1 MSSFAGKYQP
11 GFTVPSEDEIASVR
25 ELRRS
30 LEEEIEKLRNL
41 PHSTPLKAFDD
52 DNEEE
57 EGEDEESDE
66 EEKIKDGDKLGENG
80 IGGNSDS
87 KIISDDSTPKFQSSS
102 SSSSS
107 LTSFF
112 SSASES
118 ESLSYKFTDTTIL
131 RFLRGRQ
138 GDKDKALK
146 AMLRHLKWRSEFKVD
161 SIDPSTIQ
169 SEIDKRKIFCES
181 FDKCG
186 RPVVTIL
193 ARNHD
198 KQDRDFE
205 TMQRFIIYQL
215 EVALKMTRPEEEKIL
230 ILFDLSE
237 FSMQC
242 MDYDVV
248 KFLVQTLTFNYPET
262 LSVALITNAP
272 FIFSACWLVIK
283 PWLDP
288 VTAAKCTFLKRE
300 ELSDY
305 IEEHF
310 IPPEVMGT

>member
-1 MSSFAGKYQP
+1 LDGIEGVPAAASSIDVGPIQ
-11 GFTVPSEDEIASVR
+11 E
-25 ELRRS
+25 
-30 LEEEIEKLRNL
+30 
-41 PHSTPLKAFDD
+41 
-52 DNEEE
+52 
-57 EGEDEESDE
+57 
-66 EEKIKDGDKLGENG
+66 
-80 IGGNSDS
+80 
-87 KIISDDSTPKFQSSS
+87 SSS
-102 SSSSS
+102 SAS

-112 SSASES
+112 ASASAS
-118 ESLSYKFTDTTIL
+118 TTTASFKFTDTAIL

-138 GDKDKALK
+138 GDKEKAVR
-146 AMLRHLKWRSEFKVD
+146 AMLRHLKWRSDFKVD

-181 FDKCG
+181 FDICG

-205 TMQRFIIYQL
+205 TMQKFIIYQL
-215 EVALKMTRPEEEKIL
+215 ELALKMTRPEEEKTL
-230 ILFDLSE
+230 ILFDLNG

-262 LSVALITNAP
+262 LSVALIVNAP

-288 VTAAKCTFLKRE
+288 ITAAKCTFIKRE
-300 ELSDY
+300 ELTKY
-305 IEEHF
+305 IQEHF
-310 IPPEVMGT
+310 IPPDVN